1 MRELLASQDAVAGAA
16 LLVFG
21 LLMLAFPDLFLKLG
35 GSVYKDLGD
44 DENSEQELIKTT
56 RLRWHKRAA
65 WLFVFIGVYSLAF
78 GFFTV

>member
-21 LLMLAFPDLFLKLG
+21 VLMLAFPDLFLRLG
-35 GSVYKDLGD
+35 KSVYKDLGD
-44 DENSEQELIKTT
+44 ESDSERELIKAT
-56 RLRWHKRAA
+56 RLRWHKRAG
-65 WLFVFIGVYSLAF
+65 WLFVFIGVYLLAF